1 MDKRRELPR
10 HPLPD
15 GLQAAG
21 GAIRVDGLVAQPR
34 ELGAAE
40 LTALRRADLFGPFSC
55 EEGWQ
60 VDGLAWRGVRL
71 ADVIA
76 LAQRLSAAT
85 WVRVHAGNYVV
96 PLSLE
101 EAEIAL
107 LCDELNGAPLAVE
120 HGAPWRLI
128 MPGASCFTSVKW
140 VDRVELAAEPGEQTG
155 RDIAR
160 SRLAAATGPA
170 GTPA

>member
-10 HPLPD
+10 HPLPA
-15 GLQAAG
+15 GLKATG
-21 GAIRVDGLVAQPR
+21 RAIRVDGLVAQPR

-40 LTALRRADLFGPFSC
+40 LAALRRVDLFGPFSC

-60 VDGLAWRGVRL
+60 VEGLAWRGVRL
-71 ADVIA
+71 ADAIA
-76 LAQRLSAAT
+76 LAQRLSVAS

-96 PLSLE
+96 PLSVE
-101 EAEIAL
+101 EADMAL

-140 VDRVELAAEPGEQTG
+140 VDRIELASEPGEQTG
-155 RDIAR
+155 QNIAR
-160 SRLAAATGPA
+160 SRLTATARPA
-170 GTPA
+170 DAPA